1 MRKNVS
7 SIQKKSLAFCFT
19 LFSMLLLSLNSY
31 SQFTATW
38 NLRAA
43 PAKTSTV
50 TGVQAANVTAGSMD
64 PGAAF
69 IPNGSHNND
78 GFRCQPGSGNWP
90 NVITAGFYLDFPLS
104 PANNLIANITSIT
117 FTARTSGSS
126 GNNIGKFQYQAN
138 GSGPWTDL
146 GNNVVIPGGGSN
158 NLTLNGLNAP
168 FVTGNTYI
176 IRMNIFAEGTNTS
189 ASRSVFIR
197 DLVINGNTIIAGPPP
212 TVLTTTATPTA
223 QSTATV
229 GGNLTDIGLSPMIRS
244 GICWS
249 TTINPTITNNFTTN
263 GPLTPGTFTG
273 NLTGLQANT
282 QYFARA
288 YATNLVGTS
297 YGDNVTFTT
306 LPPIIPTLT
315 TTPATT
321 ITGLSANSGGTITY
335 DGAATITAKGVC
347 WATTSNPTIANNITT
362 NGNGN
367 APFTSQLALLAPNTT
382 YFVRAYATNSVGTGY
397 GNEISFTTPA
407 SSPTIIAIPSNLA
420 FGDVTINSNS
430 VPQSFAV
437 TAISLTPAS
446 GNVTLTAP
454 THYQISLSA
463 NGPFSTT
470 LNLPYTGGTL
480 ATTTV
485 YVRFSPTIYGTL
497 NGTLSIAGGGAPNIS
512 VALTGK
518 GVQSPNDFS
527 NKGTDFWVGYA
538 NHEDM
543 YSNATTINS
552 NGGSQRMN
560 LYFTSDQNA
569 VVNVTIPGLGYTSA
583 PIAVAANTVTI
594 FQLPNTIG
602 SQYAQLYQEGKSA
615 KGIHITSDIPIV
627 AYAHIYANYVS
638 AAAMLLP
645 TTTWGTDYNTFN
657 YNQNS
662 SANSTS
668 FNYFFVIANE
678 DNTVVEITPT
688 NNSLGGLVAGNTFTV
703 TLNQGEV
710 YNVLAGQGSD
720 FTGSRIK
727 TIDCNKKIAVFSGSG
742 RTDLAPCSGTSSD
755 NLFQQSMPKA
765 AWGTKYLTSRTEGT
779 VRNNIYR
786 IGVSDPLT
794 VVRINGQALPNANY
808 PAATLQKN
816 YYYQIEDSI
825 PLVITADKP
834 ISIAQYV
841 KSSNGCTNPDPT
853 ANFGR
858 FNGDP
863 EMIFI
868 SPVEQAID
876 KAILYSSSQQDISFH
891 YINVIIPTIGVSTF
905 RLDGVNVSS
914 KFKPHTEPGY
924 SYATLDSLNGNRL
937 QAGQHVIESTQP
949 FNAIAYG
956 FGDNNSRNSDPPR
969 ESYGYNA
976 GTQLKDLTQNLFVQ
990 NPYAISNEGKACKDV
1005 NFKFRVTL
1013 PYPSVDVS
1021 SLTWNFNNSP
1031 NLLPSSSTVTQT
1043 NPTSDST
1050 FTVNGKS
1057 LYVYSLPTQYTFNAI
1072 GVYTVRIIAN
1082 VTDLTGCSGLK
1093 EYTFD
1098 VQVVDGVIAN
1108 FNTTNNLRVCLND
1121 STRFVDA
1128 SNGQGFPLTKWQWN
1142 FGNSTID
1149 SVKNPVRFLSP
1160 AGNYSVSL
1168 RAINSLG
1175 CYADVTKT
1183 VSVLTLP
1190 TANFTHNAPV
1200 CLSNAIAFNS
1210 STSNGGGGTI
1220 NNWVWNF
1227 GDNTTAAAQNP
1238 SKTYTTANTFTV
1250 KLNVTTADGC
1260 KDSTT
1265 RTVAVLP
1272 VLTAPVVVTGTITAN
1287 SIQFN
1292 WAAVT
1297 GAVGYEISVDGSG
1310 FTSPSSGAT
1319 GLSHV
1324 VNGLQ
1329 PNQTVNI
1336 TVRALG
1342 TLPCQSATGTASGTT
1357 LLPDVGIFVP
1367 NTFTPNGDGR
1377 NDIVR
1382 VYGNYIKSLNFQI
1395 YNQWGEKV
1403 FETNDVNGGW
1413 NGMYKNKPQ
1422 PVGVYVY
1429 VLRVENT
1436 NGEIVNKRGSINLIK

>member
-1 MRKNVS
+1 MRKKVTS
-7 SIQKKSLAFCFT
+7 VKKSAQLFCLAIISIM
-19 LFSMLLLSLNSY
+19 LFSLNSY

-38 NLRAA
+38 SLLSA
-43 PAKTSTV
+43 PQKTSV
-50 TGVQAANVTAGSMD
+50 VAGVQSANITSGLMD
-64 PGAAF
+64 PGSAF
-69 IPNGSHNND
+69 VANGSHNND
-78 GFRCQPGSGNWP
+78 GFRCQPTVTWP
-90 NVITAGFYLDFPLS
+90 SSVTDGFYLDFPIS
-104 PANNLIANITSIT
+104 PANGFIANITGLT
-117 FTARTSGSS
+117 FTSRTSGSS
-126 GNNIGKFQYQAN
+126 GNNLARLSYQAN
-138 GSGPWTDL
+138 GTGPWVNF
-146 GNNVVIPGGGSN
+146 GNVITIPGGGTN
-158 NLTLNGLNAP
+158 NINFGTLNAP
-168 FVTGNTYI
+168 LVTGNTYT
-176 IRMNIFAEGTNTS
+176 IRLHIYAEGTSTS

-197 DLVINGNTIIAGPPP
+197 TVVFSGNTVVAGPQP
-212 TVLTTTATPTA
+212 TVQTTTATPTA
-223 QSTATV
+223 QTTATV
-229 GGNLTDIGLSPMIRS
+229 GGNLTDIGTSGMIRS

-249 TTINPTITNNFTTN
+249 TTINPTIADNTTID
-263 GPLTPGTFTG
+263 GPLTVGTYTG
-273 NLTGLQANT
+273 SLTGLQANT

-306 LPPIIPTLT
+306 LPPVVPTLT
-315 TTPATT
+315 TTPAST

-335 DGAATITAKGVC
+335 DGAAVITAKGVC
-347 WATTSNPTIANNITT
+347 WSTTPNPTIANNITS
-362 NGNGN
+362 NGSGN
-367 APFTSQLALLAPNTT
+367 AAFSSQLALLAPNTT

-407 SSPTIIAIPSNLA
+407 SSPTIIAIPSNLS

-430 VPQSFAV
+430 VAQSFAV
-437 TAISLTPAS
+437 TAISLSPAT
-446 GNVTLTAP
+446 GNIVLTAP

-463 NGPFSTT
+463 NGPYSST

-480 ATTTV
+480 ATTTI
-485 YVRFSPTIYGTL
+485 YVRFSPTLFGTL
-497 NGTLSIAGGGAPNIS
+497 NGTLTVSGGTAPTVN
-512 VALTGK
+512 VLLVGK

-552 NGGSQRMN
+552 NGGAQRMN
-560 LYFTSDQNA
+560 LYFTSDQDA
-569 VVNVTIPGLGYTSA
+569 TVNVTIPGLAYTSP
-583 PIAVAANTVTI
+583 PITVTANNVTT
-594 FQLPNTIG
+594 FQLPNIIG
-602 SQYAQLYQEGKSA
+602 SQYAQLYQEGKFN
-615 KGIHITSDIPIV
+615 KGIHISSDVPIV

-645 TTTWGTDYNTFN
+645 TNTWGTEYNTFN
-657 YNQNS
+657 WNQNS

-688 NNSLGGLVAGNTFTV
+688 NNSIGGLISGNTFTV
-703 TLNQGEV
+703 TLNRGEV

-727 TIDCNKKIAVFSGSG
+727 TIDCTKKIAVFTGSG

-794 VVRINGQALPNANY
+794 VVSVNGQALPNANY
-808 PAATLQKN
+808 PTATLQNN

-825 PLVITADKP
+825 PLVITATRP
-834 ISIAQYV
+834 ISVAQYI

-868 SPVEQAID
+868 SPLEQSIE
-876 KAILYSSSQQDISFH
+876 KAILYSSSQQQISFH
-891 YINVIIPTIGVSTF
+891 YINVIVPNTGVATF
-905 RLDGVNVSS
+905 KLDGVNVAS

-924 SYATLDSLNGNRL
+924 SYATLDSINGNRL
-937 QAGQHVIESTQP
+937 QAGQHVIESTEP

-976 GTQLKDLTQNLFVQ
+976 GTQLRDLTQNLFVQ
-990 NPYAISNEGKACKDV
+990 NPYAISSEGTACKDV
-1005 NFKFRVTL
+1005 DFKFRVTL
-1013 PYPSVDVS
+1013 PYPAADVS
-1021 SLTWNFNNSP
+1021 SLTWNFNNSS
-1031 NLLPSSSTVTQT
+1031 NLLPNNTSVTQN
-1043 NPTSDST
+1043 NPISDST
-1050 FTVNGKS
+1050 FIVNGKT
-1057 LYVYSLPTQYTFNAI
+1057 LYLYSLPTQYRFNAI
-1072 GVYTVRIIAN
+1072 GVYTIKVTAN
-1082 VTDLTGCSGLK
+1082 VTDLAGCSGLK
-1093 EYTFD
+1093 EYIFD
-1098 VQVVDGVIAN
+1098 VNVVDGVIAN

-1121 STRFVDA
+1121 STRFIDG
-1128 SNGQGFPLTKWQWN
+1128 SNGQGYPLTKWQWS

-1160 AGNYSVSL
+1160 AGNYTVSL

-1175 CYADVTKT
+1175 CYADITKT
-1183 VSVLTLP
+1183 VTVLALP
-1190 TANFTHNAPV
+1190 TANFTHNAPI
-1200 CLSNAIAFNS
+1200 CLNNAIAFNS
-1210 STSNGGGGTI
+1210 STSTGGGGTI
-1220 NNWVWNF
+1220 NTWLWNF
-1227 GDNTTAAAQNP
+1227 GDNTTATAQNP

-1265 RTVAVLP
+1265 RTVNVLP
-1272 VLTAPVVVTGTITAN
+1272 VLNAPAVVTGTITAN
-1287 SIQFN
+1287 SIQFT
-1292 WAAVT
+1292 WAAVA
-1297 GAVGYEISVDGSG
+1297 GAIGYEVSVDGSS
-1310 FTSPSSGAT
+1310 FTSPSSGTT

-1324 VNGLQ
+1324 VSGLQ

-1342 TLPCQSATGTASGTT
+1342 TLPCQAATGTASGIT

-1403 FETNDVNGGW
+1403 FETNDINGGW
-1413 NGMYKNKPQ
+1413 NGLYKNKPQ
-1422 PVGVYVY
+1422 PVGVYIY

>member
-7 SIQKKSLAFCFT
+7 SIQKKSLRFC
-19 LFSMLLLSLNSY
+19 LILMSISLLSLNSLG
-31 SQFTATW
+31 QFSATW

-50 TGVQAANVTAGSMD
+50 TGVQAANVTAGLMD

-90 NVITAGFYLDFPLS
+90 NVITAGFFLDFPLS

-126 GNNIGKFQYQAN
+126 GNNVGKFEYQAN
-138 GSGPWTDL
+138 GSGPWIDL
-146 GNNVVIPGGGSN
+146 GNSIVIPGGGSN

-176 IRMNIFAEGTNTS
+176 IRMNIYAEGTNTS
-189 ASRSVFIR
+189 ASRTVFIR
-197 DLVINGNTIIAGPPP
+197 DLVINGNTIVAGPPP

-229 GGNLTDIGLSPMIRS
+229 GGNLTDIGLSPMIRT

-249 TTINPTITNNFTTN
+249 TTINPTIANNVTTN
-263 GPLTPGTFTG
+263 GPLTPSTYTG

-306 LPPIIPTLT
+306 LPPVIPTLT
-315 TTPATT
+315 TTPASA

-335 DGAATITAKGVC
+335 DGAAAITAKGVC
-347 WATTSNPTIANNITT
+347 WATTPNPTIANNITS
-362 NGNGN
+362 NGSGN
-367 APFTSQLALLAPNTT
+367 AAFSSQLALLAPNTT

-407 SSPTIIAIPSNLA
+407 SSPTIIAIPSTIN
-420 FGDVTINSNS
+420 FGNVTINSNS
-430 VPQSFAV
+430 APQSFAV

-480 ATTTV
+480 ATTTI
-485 YVRFSPTIYGTL
+485 YIRFSPTIFGIL
-497 NGTLSIAGGGAPNIS
+497 NGTLTISGGTAPNANVTLS
-512 VALTGK
+512 GVS
-518 GVQSPNDFS
+518 VQSPSDLS
-527 NKGTDFWVGYA
+527 NTGTDFWVGYGYQSL
-538 NHEDM
+538 M
-543 YSNATTINS
+543 SSSNN
-552 NGGSQRMN
+552 QQMV
-560 LYFTSDQNA
+560 LYFSSKQDA
-569 VVNVTIPGLGYTSA
+569 VVTVEIPSLGYTQSYN
-583 PIAVAANTVTI
+583 VTANTALVSNP
-594 FQLPNTIG
+594 LPKAGVQDARLFTTGVSNR
-602 SQYAQLYQEGKSA
+602 A
-615 KGIHITSDIPIV
+615 IHVYSNGIPISV
-627 AYAHIYANYVS
+627 WAHIYASQSSGATMV
-638 AAAMLLP
+638 LP
-645 TTTWGTDYNTFN
+645 TNTWGSDYRVLTVGG
-657 YNQNS
+657 QTNS
-662 SANSTS
+662 GSPHS
-668 FNYFFVIANE
+668 FFFVIASE
-678 DNTVVEITPT
+678 DNTVVDITPSADIT
-688 NNSLGGLVAGNTFTV
+688 ANSQGTTTLYPANVPFSI
-703 TLNQGEV
+703 TLNK
-710 YNVLAGQGSD
+710 GQVFNAMGKLNTSSNGVD
-720 FTGSRIK
+720 LTGTTVKSRN
-727 TIDCNKKIAVFSGSG
+727 CQPIAVFTGNG
-742 RTDLAPCSGTSSD
+742 RVQLSVGGCSFTDGGSD
-755 NLFQQSMPKA
+755 NLIQQMFPKGV
-765 AWGTKYLTSRTEGT
+765 WGYKYLTVPFKDMEAGF
-779 VRNNIYR
+779 YR
-786 IGVSDPLT
+786 VMVNDPTT
-794 VVRINGQALPNANY
+794 VVRINGTALPTTSLINGF
-808 PAATLQKN
+808 
-816 YYYQIEDSI
+816 YYQIE
-825 PLVITADKP
+825 TAQPNMIESDKP
-834 ISIAQYV
+834 VSVAQFIATHAC
-841 KSSNGCTNPDPT
+841 NGTGIPGFPNT
-853 ANFGR
+853 GIY
-858 FNGDP
+858 GDP
-863 EMIFI
+863 EMVIL
-868 SPVEQAID
+868 SPVEQAIKD
-876 KAILYSSSQQDISFH
+876 VTVFSASQFSIQRN
-891 YINVIIPTIGVSTF
+891 YINVVVKNSGVGSFT
-905 RLDGVNVSS
+905 LDGVNVSS
-914 KFKPHTEPGY
+914 QFTPHPADANFSIAQFSG
-924 SYATLDSLNGNRL
+924 L
-937 QAGQHVIESTQP
+937 AGGVSHTIISSEP
-949 FNAIAYG
+949 FNATAYG
-956 FGDNNSRNSDPPR
+956 FTNNSDH

-976 GTQLKDLTQNLFVQ
+976 GTLLKDLEQALFVQ
-990 NPYAISNEGKACKDV
+990 NPYAISTDARACKDV
-1005 NFKFRVTL
+1005 PFKFRVTL
-1013 PYPSVDVS
+1013 PYPAGDVNT
-1021 SLTWNFNNSP
+1021 LTWNFFNTP
-1031 NLLPSSSTVTQT
+1031 NLLPNSNTVTQT
-1043 NPTSDST
+1043 APAPDST
-1050 FTVNGKS
+1050 FVQNGKT
-1057 LYVYSLPTQYTFNAI
+1057 LYLYSISVPYTFATN
-1072 GVYTVRIIAN
+1072 GTYPVKVTAN
-1082 VTDLTGCSGLK
+1082 VTDLAGCSGNK
-1093 EYTFD
+1093 EYVFNIT
-1098 VQVVDGVIAN
+1098 VVDGVIAN

-1160 AGNYSVSL
+1160 AGNYIVSL

-1183 VSVLTLP
+1183 VRVLTLP

-1200 CLSNAIAFNS
+1200 CLNNTIAFNS
-1210 STSNGGGGTI
+1210 STSTGGGGTI
-1220 NNWVWNF
+1220 NNWGWNF
-1227 GDNTTAAAQNP
+1227 GDNTTSAAQNP
-1238 SKTYTTANTFTV
+1238 SKSYTTANTFTV

-1265 RTVAVLP
+1265 RTVTVLP
-1272 VLTAPVVVTGTITAN
+1272 VLTAPVVVTGSITAN

-1297 GAVGYEISVDGSG
+1297 GAVGYEVSVDGSG
-1310 FTSPSSGAT
+1310 FTLPSSGAT

-1413 NGMYKNKPQ
+1413 SGMYKNKPQ